1 VKKVFIYLFLVFL
14 LFNFSS
20 VMLALKLCQWQ
31 AKYEMAHKMKMQQ
44 KTERLTFHKNHF
56 KQRLKHG
63 SEFDWDNKRFDVVN
77 ASYDADSV
85 FVDAIND
92 TREKGI
98 LHYIGKFMHQQ
109 NKQHKN
115 PLKISSLSLLLFQAP
130 LPDKI
135 DFVVPIIPFA
145 TCYCS
150 PTLLI
155 PKIFKHIKSP
165 PPRLA

>member
-1 VKKVFIYLFLVFL
+1 
-14 LFNFSS
+14 
-20 VMLALKLCQWQ
+20 MLALKLCQWQ
-31 AKYEMAHKMKMQQ
+31 AKYEMSNKMKMQQ
-44 KTERLTFHKNHF
+44 QTERLVFHKNSF
-56 KQRLKHG
+56 KQQLKRG

-77 ASYDADSV
+77 ASYGADSV
-85 FVDAIND
+85 FIDAIND

-109 NKQHKN
+109 NKHGKD
-115 PLKISSLSLLLFQAP
+115 PSKISSLSLLLFQAP

-135 DFVVPIIPFA
+135 NFVMPVKSFS
-145 TCYCS
+145 TCYSS

-155 PKIFKHIKSP
+155 PQIFKPITTP

>member
-1 VKKVFIYLFLVFL
+1 
-14 LFNFSS
+14 
-20 VMLALKLCQWQ
+20 MLALKLCQWQ
-31 AKYEMAHKMKMQQ
+31 AKYEMSHQLKMQQ
-44 KTERLTFHKNHF
+44 KTEKLAFHKNFF
-56 KQRLKHG
+56 KQRLQRG

-109 NKQHKN
+109 NKQHKD

-135 DFVVPIIPFA
+135 EMVLPITTFP
-145 TCYCS
+145 TCYYS

-155 PKIFKHIKSP
+155 PKIFKPITTP